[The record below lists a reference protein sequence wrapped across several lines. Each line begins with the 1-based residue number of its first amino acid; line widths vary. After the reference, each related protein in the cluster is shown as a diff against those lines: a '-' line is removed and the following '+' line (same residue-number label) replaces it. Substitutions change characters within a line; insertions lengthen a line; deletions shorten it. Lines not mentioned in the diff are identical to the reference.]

1 MKYQIPIVF
10 NLPQVTYTL
19 KVMYIYIC
27 TYICMYI
34 YVWYICMCTQSSV
47 MKTIECVHPPHHH
60 NGFVLVEHSVCHG
73 PISVLIDVFRLL
85 AWCLLSTLLVLTL
98 TMRELRHW
106 PSIAGMLLQS
116 HCGDEEYGRIGLSS
130 WLHYICIML
139 LALCLLSTKINLLMR
154 SSPMKKLGLV
164 NIKVL
169 PDLNMAPF
177 FVFIKLCCLL
187 FKFYVSIT
195 FDSWILIS
203 SVFNQISGNR
213 EEKDVSK
220 L

>member
-1 MKYQIPIVF
+1 MKSWRQSK
-10 NLPQVTYTL
+10 NKNAWTL
-19 KVMYIYIC
+19 SMA
-27 TYICMYI
+27 
-34 YVWYICMCTQSSV
+34 
-47 MKTIECVHPPHHH
+47 VHSHYHKAYP
-60 NGFVLVEHSVCHG
+60 
-73 PISVLIDVFRLL
+73 
-85 AWCLLSTLLVLTL
+85 LS
-98 TMRELRHW
+98 
-106 PSIAGMLLQS
+106 QS
-116 HCGDEEYGRIGLSS
+116 HYGDEEDARIGLSS